1 MEEYLK
7 TAEKLLHI
15 WLNRYA
21 REVLGGE
28 PGDQTLNR
36 TAVDPYRV
44 MGLDKTAADD
54 LIKKRYRELI
64 YVLHPDTARVKGTEF
79 LFQLV
84 VAAFQQIGRERGWQK

>member
-1 MEEYLK
+1 MEDYLK
-7 TAEKLLHI
+7 TAEELLHV
-15 WLNRYA
+15 WLNRYM
-21 REVLGGE
+21 RDILGFD
-28 PGDQTLNR
+28 PGNPSQKQ

-54 LIKKRYRELI
+54 LIKKRYREMIHL
-64 YVLHPDTARVKGTEF
+64 LHPDTAGVKGTEF